1 MKNIREDKGYTYGIG
16 SFISELN
23 NSGYLI
29 IATEVGKEFM
39 QQTIDEIRK
48 EVEILQKDLI
58 GEDELNL
65 VRSYLLGQTLKSADG
80 PYATMD
86 LFLAVEQHGMNLEFY
101 NKYIHKIRTIQAEEL
116 RDMANKYLKWETLN
130 IITAG

>member
-1 MKNIREDKGYTYGIG
+1 
-16 SFISELN
+16 
-23 NSGYLI
+23 
-29 IATEVGKEFM
+29 
-39 QQTIDEIRK
+39 
-48 EVEILQKDLI
+48 LI

-86 LFLAVEQHGMNLEFY
+86 LFLAVEQHGMDLEFY

-116 RDMANKYLKWETLN
+116 RDMANKYLNWETLN
-130 IITAG
+130 IVTAG

>member
-1 MKNIREDKGYTYGIG
+1 LENN
-16 SFISELN
+16 FN

-48 EVEILQKDLI
+48 EIEILQKDLI
-58 GEDELNL
+58 GEEELNL

-86 LFLAVEQHGMNLEFY
+86 LFLAVEQHGMDLEFY

-116 RDMANKYLKWETLN
+116 RDMAIKHLNWETLTN
-130 IITAG
+130 VTAG